1 MTTRKKVTDP
11 VKPPAKRTRK
21 KATPKSEVDAKRQ
34 ADFLETPVPAGLPEF
49 DSGTPP
55 DASDN
60 EAGQRIDA
68 AADRSEPRDPSM
80 QHPASPP
87 TLAEPNLAS
96 EQELLVTSDV
106 AVFGREQVDVAAQ
119 VWLLATNHLNLL
131 HLLAA
136 GMVMGPAGFAGKHYR
151 DPSSEVPGLIPI
163 FRDRVP
169 EAAVQ
174 QAVSEQ
180 KHLRACIAEIDLAR
194 LAGPV
199 RLVSRNGEV
208 SSGTLPLS
216 IDSETGALFV
226 PAPLPMTLVTRLV
239 FRSPADRK
247 EFEASAR
254 NFANIDLAG
263 LNMEVGE
270 EFFSSAASMI
280 WPLPGQPQD
289 ATQVVVDQPPA
300 RGEVIGGVL
309 AMLYQLANRSDLCC
323 SVYRI
328 ASGAG
333 TANDCDAVQ
342 RDAVLAEIAP
352 WIESGGPRPESPV
365 QGRLFWGVVQA
376 LVDARLS
383 GSVEGPVDT
392 VLGFLDDQLAA
403 LQEVRYQSR
412 LERLISDM
420 RSTFGL
426 GGGTISQLFE
436 NHKGTLSRPLLL
448 FCLREHC
455 VDLLE
460 FSHPDLND
468 EELVL
473 AAVLFGARDGWIGL
487 PVALRTPTGLS
498 RFVEQRMFEA
508 ECNQRGTRLSLGQ
521 TPPRPMPLRELLIGS
536 GGAWSEARN
545 TLLAKVVSRIGWQD
559 CIVSR
564 IRLSPGQYRLN
575 VSADGIEVVVRGEI
589 KPPAVEIDR
598 GGLLKKI
605 SQWPPIPRD
614 VESEVREALDSE
626 G

>member
-1 MTTRKKVTDP
+1 MTTRKKATDP
-11 VKPPAKRTRK
+11 AKPPAKRTRK
-21 KATPKSEVDAKRQ
+21 KATTESAVEPNRQPDLLGAMAPAESTESESGM
-34 ADFLETPVPAGLPEF
+34 PPE
-49 DSGTPP
+49 
-55 DASDN
+55 ASDS
-60 EAGQRIDA
+60 EAGQLLDPA
-68 AADRSEPRDPSM
+68 PDRPEPPDPSM
-80 QHPASPP
+80 QHPASSRA
-87 TLAEPNLAS
+87 LEEPELVPAGNPVPSDAAAS
-96 EQELLVTSDV
+96 
-106 AVFGREQVDVAAQ
+106 GREQVDVAAQ
-119 VWLLATNHLNLL
+119 TWLLATNHLNLL
-131 HLLAA
+131 HMLAA

-163 FRDRVP
+163 FRDGVP

-180 KHLRACIAEIDLAR
+180 KYLRACIAEIDLAR

-208 SSGTLPLS
+208 SSGTLTLS

-226 PAPLPMTLVTRLV
+226 RAPLPMTLVTRLV

-263 LNMEVGE
+263 LSIEVGE
-270 EFFSSAASMI
+270 EFFSSAAPMI
-280 WPLPGQPQD
+280 WPLPGQPQG

-300 RGEVIGGVL
+300 RGEAIGGVL
-309 AMLYQLANRSDLCC
+309 AMLYQLANRSGLCC

-333 TANDCDAVQ
+333 TPDDCDAVK
-342 RDAVLAEIAP
+342 RDAVLAELAP
-352 WIESGGPRPESPV
+352 WIESGSPRPESPV
-365 QGRLFWGVVQA
+365 QARLFWGAVQA

-383 GSVEGPVDT
+383 GSAERPVDI
-392 VLGFLDDQLAA
+392 VLAFLDDQLAA
-403 LQEVRYQSR
+403 LQEVRYQPR

-426 GGGTISQLFE
+426 GSGTISQLFE
-436 NHKGTLSRPLLL
+436 SHKGTLSRPLLL

-468 EELVL
+468 QELVL

-487 PVALRTPTGLS
+487 PVALRTPKGLS
-498 RFVEQRMFEA
+498 RFVGQRMFEA
-508 ECNQRGTRLSLGQ
+508 ECSQRGAWLSLDQ

-536 GGAWSEARN
+536 GGTWSEARN
-545 TLLAKVVSRIGWQD
+545 TSMAKVAGRIGWQD
-559 CIVSR
+559 CVVSR

-575 VSADGIEVVVRGEI
+575 VSADGIEVVVRGDI
-589 KPPAVEIDR
+589 RPPVVDIDK

-605 SQWPPIPRD
+605 SQWPPMPRD
-614 VESEVREALDSE
+614 VESEVRAVLDSR